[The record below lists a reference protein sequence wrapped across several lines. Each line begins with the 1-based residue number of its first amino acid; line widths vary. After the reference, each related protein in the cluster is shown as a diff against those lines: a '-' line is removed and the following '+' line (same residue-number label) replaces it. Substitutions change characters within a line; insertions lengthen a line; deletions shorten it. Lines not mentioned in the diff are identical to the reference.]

1 MVTIDDGKKDTGG
14 HDTWRPPALISQMVG
29 VHARSATIIRQGPT
43 FYIFNNET
51 HLQAVEIT
59 RSTNWK
65 INSVT
70 GGERTFV
77 LEQKLDFT
85 RPGCP
90 DKSRVDKSWV

>member
-1 MVTIDDGKKDTGG
+1 MMGRKTPADMT
-14 HDTWRPPALISQMVG
+14 TWRPPALIPQMVG
-29 VHARSATIIRQGPT
+29 VHARSAAIIRQGPS

-77 LEQKLDFT
+77 LEQKLNFT
-85 RPGCP
+85 RPGWP